1 MSLINQW
8 LADKRK
14 YINYDDVISDVYR
27 EVEPSTGY
35 FLQLIV
41 ANLIA
46 LTGLLTNSGPVI
58 IGAMLIS
65 PLMSPIL
72 NVGFAFITAD
82 NFVWKKSLITI
93 VISVT
98 VTILFASTAT
108 YLSPLDDATSEI
120 IARTK
125 PNVYDLIVAF
135 LSGIV
140 GAHSI
145 CTKKNYLTIVPGVA
159 IATAVIPPLSVT
171 GYGIGVH
178 NFDIA
183 IGGFFLFFTNFVAII
198 ISTCWVFF
206 FYGFRPGLIS
216 KVDVS
221 VKKRLVSLFIVLC
234 LISVP
239 LIYTLEKSIVEIKT
253 KKEIHKILQEDFNK
267 TRKSSIVSFTWKTGV
282 DDKLEVNAVVNT
294 VDYIKD
300 VEVEKVVNRL
310 KLYLK
315 RDTDLYVEQIK
326 VQPGGLKDEVK
337 VISKTPFVLPVP
349 QRHPA
354 DIVRQSRED
363 ILRILRDTLKDME
376 GIISPTRII
385 DFSVVLDAKYDGILL
400 VVKSK
405 SDKAFSDEELIFLER
420 LLSNQLKLSVKLNIE
435 TEPFVQPLLF
445 KRWDGTTSDETRS
458 AIMALKDV
466 YARDPGIKISV
477 EAFPEHK
484 NAIKQ
489 SRQRLEAVREILTA
503 QCNIPADVIES
514 KVSSQVLKMPT
525 VRITVTSPQDRATIT
540 RSEKK

>member
-14 YINYDDVISDVYR
+14 HINYDDVISDVYR

-41 ANLIA
+41 ASLIA

-93 VISVT
+93 GISVT
-98 VTILFASTAT
+98 VTILFAATAT

-140 GAHSI
+140 GAHAI

-178 NFDIA
+178 NFDISM
-183 IGGFFLFFTNFVAII
+183 GGFFLFFTNFVAII

-206 FYGFRPGLIS
+206 FYGFRPALIS

-221 VKKRLVSLFIVLC
+221 VKKRLVSLFIVLW

-267 TRKSSIVSFTWKTGV
+267 PRKSSLVSFIWKTGV
-282 DDKLEVNAVVNT
+282 DGKLEVNAVVNT

-300 VEVEKVVNRL
+300 VEIEKVVNRL

-315 RDTDLYVEQIK
+315 KDTELYVEQVK
-326 VQPGGLKDEVK
+326 VQPGGLKDEIQ
-337 VISKTPFVLPVP
+337 VILKTPVVQPEL

-354 DIVRQSRED
+354 DIVRQSRD
-363 ILRILRDTLKDME
+363 DLLRIFKDKSRDLE
-376 GIISPTRII
+376 GIISPSQII
-385 DFSVVLDAKYDGILL
+385 DFSVVLDAKHDGILL
-400 VVKSK
+400 AVKSK
-405 SDKAFSDEELIFLER
+405 RDKAFSDEELIFLER
-420 LLSNQLKLSVKLNIE
+420 WLSNQLKLNVRLKID
-435 TEPFVQPLLF
+435 TEPFIQPLLF
-445 KRWDGTTSDETRS
+445 KRWDSAISDETRS

-466 YARDPGIKISV
+466 YGRDRRIKISV
-477 EAFPEHK
+477 EAFPEHRH
-484 NAIKQ
+484 ALKQ
-489 SRQRLEAVREILTA
+489 SRERLRVIGEILTV
-503 QCNIPADVIES
+503 QCNIPADVIEY
-514 KVSSQVLKMPT
+514 KVSSQVSKLPT
-525 VRITVTSPQDRATIT
+525 VRLTVTSSQNRATIT
-540 RSEKK
+540 RNEKK

>member
-14 YINYDDVISDVYR
+14 HINYDDVISSVYR

-35 FLQLIV
+35 FFQLVV
-41 ANLIA
+41 ANFIA

-82 NFVWKKSLITI
+82 RFVWRKSLII
-93 VISVT
+93 IGISIT
-98 VTILFASTAT
+98 ATILLSATAT
-108 YLSPLDDATSEI
+108 YLSPLNDVTSEI

-140 GAHSI
+140 GAHAI

-171 GYGIGVH
+171 GYGIGVY
-178 NFDIA
+178 NLDISM
-183 IGGFFLFFTNFVAII
+183 GGFFLFFTNFVAII

-206 FYGFRPGLIS
+206 FYGFSPALIS
-216 KVDVS
+216 NVDVS
-221 VKKRLVSLFIVLC
+221 VKKRLVFLFIILW

-239 LIYTLEKSIVEIKT
+239 LVYTLKKSILEIKDT
-253 KKEIHKILQEDFNK
+253 KEIHKILQDDFNK
-267 TRKSSIVSFTWKTGV
+267 TRKSRLVSFTYKTGV
-282 DDKLEVNAVVNT
+282 DGKLEVNAVVNT

-300 VEVEKVVNRL
+300 VEVENVVKRL

-315 RDTDLYVEQIK
+315 KDTDLYVEQVK
-326 VQPGGLKDEVK
+326 VQPGGLKDEVQAIPK
-337 VISKTPFVLPVP
+337 PPVVVSVP

-354 DIVRQSRED
+354 DIVRQSKED
-363 ILRILRDTLKDME
+363 ILRVIKETLKGLE
-376 GIISPTRII
+376 GIISPSPIL
-385 DFSVVLDAKYDGILL
+385 DFSVVLDARDSGILF

-405 SDKAFSDEELIFLER
+405 RDKAFSDEELLFLDR
-420 LLSNQLKLSVKLNIE
+420 WLSNQLKLNVRLKID

-445 KRWDGTTSDETRS
+445 KRWDSALSDEMS
-458 AIMALKDV
+458 AAILTLKDV
-466 YARDPGIKISV
+466 YGRTPGIKISV

-489 SRQRLEAVREILTA
+489 SQQRLRAVREILTA

-514 KVSSQVLKMPT
+514 KVSSQVVKLPI
-525 VRITVTSPQDRATIT
+525 VRITVVSSQETVQQ
-540 RSEKK
+540 